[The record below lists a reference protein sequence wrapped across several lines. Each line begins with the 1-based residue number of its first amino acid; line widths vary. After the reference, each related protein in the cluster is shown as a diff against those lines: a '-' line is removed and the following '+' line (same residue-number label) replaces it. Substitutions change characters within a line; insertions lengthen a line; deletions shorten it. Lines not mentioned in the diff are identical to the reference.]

1 MKLLLAVRM
10 LIIAASLSFLLGC
23 SHNIKP
29 HEVLVIKK
37 TNTYHREGCPP
48 TNMAKTTVMTAAEAK
63 AERYKPCPV
72 CKPDSE

>member
-1 MKLLLAVRM
+1 MKFSSVIRTFTIFLAF
-10 LIIAASLSFLLGC
+10 SLLLGC
-23 SHNIKP
+23 SGNLKP

-48 TNMAKTTVMTAAEAK
+48 TNMAKTTIMTAAEAK

>member
-1 MKLLLAVRM
+1 M
-10 LIIAASLSFLLGC
+10 LIVVGILSFLIGC
-23 SHNIKP
+23 SGNLKP

-48 TNMAKTTVMTAAEAK
+48 TNMAKTTIMTAAEAK
-63 AERYKPCPV
+63 AEKFKPCSV

>member
-1 MKLLLAVRM
+1 MFG
-10 LIIAASLSFLLGC
+10 IAAALSLLVGC
-23 SHNIKP
+23 SANLKP

-48 TNMAKTTVMTAAEAK
+48 TNMAKTTIMTVEEAK
-63 AERYKPCPV
+63 AEKYKPCPV

>member
-1 MKLLLAVRM
+1 MLKILILSGGLAA
-10 LIIAASLSFLLGC
+10 LAGC
-23 SHNIKP
+23 SGRVGP

-48 TNMAKTTVMTAAEAK
+48 TNMAKTTVMTASEARSEK
-63 AERYKPCPV
+63 FRPCSV

>member
-1 MKLLLAVRM
+1 MRRNLFLIVLGGCLLIV
-10 LIIAASLSFLLGC
+10 IGC
-23 SHNIKP
+23 SKNLKP

-48 TNMAKTTVMTAAEAK
+48 TKMAKTTVMTVAEAK
-63 AERYKPCPV
+63 AENYKPCTG